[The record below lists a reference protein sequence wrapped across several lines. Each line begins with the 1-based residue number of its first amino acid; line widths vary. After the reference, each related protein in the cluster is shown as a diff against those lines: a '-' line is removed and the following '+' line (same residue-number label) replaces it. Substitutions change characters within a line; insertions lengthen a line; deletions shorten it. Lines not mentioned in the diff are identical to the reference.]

1 MFVQQTG
8 LALQELL
15 PTPMTEMGEHVKP
28 TRTFKSLKTMPK
40 RPASRF
46 ASAEVD
52 YNVRVTSACLVTTRR
67 NVVLTLTTEL
77 QHWMDPVLHSLTVV
91 TVGAGAVTVTVT
103 VGVVVVGTPHGVA
116 TARRETEKKT

>member
-1 MFVQQTG
+1 MLLFSQQTG
-8 LALQELL
+8 LALHALPL
-15 PTPMTEMGEHVKP
+15 PTPMTLMGEQPRPSRPVTLP
-28 TRTFKSLKTMPK
+28 KTMPK

-103 VGVVVVGTPHGVA
+103 VGLLGMA
-116 TARRETEKKT
+116 TARRARVDTT